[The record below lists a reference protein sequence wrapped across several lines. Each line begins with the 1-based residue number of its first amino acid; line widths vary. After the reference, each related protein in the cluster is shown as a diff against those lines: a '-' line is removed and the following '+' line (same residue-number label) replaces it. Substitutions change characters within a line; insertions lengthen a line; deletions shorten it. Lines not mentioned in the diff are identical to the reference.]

1 MEQSLYDDVIKM
13 FENFIIVNKKKTNE
27 GDDGLFHSLNDFNN
41 TNCFA
46 EPGNFERFYNSDV
59 YAKIINEITHK
70 ILDDNEVIPYVIQ
83 NTLNKIN
90 LSLVYNNSPYRIIA
104 YDKRYTSDK
113 DWDTTVNNKYGSYA
127 TILVDEKDLKKTIN

>member
-1 MEQSLYDDVIKM
+1 MEQSFYDDVIKM
-13 FENFIIVNKKKTNE
+13 FENFIIVNKQKTNE

-59 YAKIINEITHK
+59 YAKIINQITHK
-70 ILDDNEVIPYVIQ
+70 ILDDNEVIPYIIQ

-104 YDKRYTSDK
+104 YDKRYTPEK
-113 DWDTTVNNKYGSYA
+113 DWDTTANNKFGSYA
-127 TILVDEKDLKKTIN
+127 TILVDENDLKKED